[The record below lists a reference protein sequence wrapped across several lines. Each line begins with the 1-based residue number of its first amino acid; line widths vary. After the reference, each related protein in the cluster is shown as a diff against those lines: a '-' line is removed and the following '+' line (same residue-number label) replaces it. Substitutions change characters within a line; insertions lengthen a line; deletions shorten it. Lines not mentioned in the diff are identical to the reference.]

1 MDQKHFRSILKK
13 YQQGQATAEEEKM
26 IDSWYENMGKYLHSA
41 FDGSEE
47 SELEQKHW
55 FKISSHIRQGRREGI
70 QKRMLPWYS
79 LGIAASVLI
88 ALFSYLYVV
97 SYQAEKENTIASV
110 GEDVLKPEHI
120 TNSGVTPH
128 LIVLPDESKITLQP
142 NSQLTYAA
150 RFDGIERAVFL
161 EGEAFFEITRDLKRP
176 FLVYTKNVATK
187 VLGTSFTV
195 KAFQKEKNVIVEVKT
210 GKVSVY
216 TYDEAKEENAKT
228 PEIILTPN
236 QKIVYDKEENTLSRM
251 FVTKPQAIVPPEEL
265 KRMRFEGA
273 PVKEIFEAIEKVYG
287 VDLIYDEASISA
299 CTLTTSISDGDIFNR
314 LDIICVAIGAS
325 YELRED
331 HILIRGAGCNNQ

>member
-13 YQQGQATAEEEKM
+13 YLQGQATAEEEKM
-26 IDSWYENMGKYLHSA
+26 IDSWYGNMGKYFHSS

-47 SELEQKHW
+47 SDLEQKHW
-55 FKISSHIRQGRREGI
+55 SKISSHIRQGRRAQI
-70 QKRMLPWYS
+70 QKRMVPWYS

-88 ALFSYLYVV
+88 ALFSYMYFVNV
-97 SYQAEKENTIASV
+97 GTDSGDTIART
-110 GEDVLKPEHI
+110 GQEVLKPEQI
-120 TNSGVTPH
+120 INSGVAAQ
-128 LIVLPDESKITLQP
+128 LITLPDESKVTLQP
-142 NSQLTYAA
+142 NSQLTYSA

-195 KAFQKEKNVIVEVKT
+195 KAFQQEKDVIVEVKT

-216 TYDEAKEENAKT
+216 TYDEAKEENVKT

-251 FVTKPQAIVPPEEL
+251 FVAKPQAILPPEEL
-265 KRMRFEGA
+265 KRMRFEAA

-287 VDLIYDEASISA
+287 VDLVYDEASIST
-299 CTLTTSISDGDIFNR
+299 CTLTTSISDGDIYNR
-314 LDIICVAIGAS
+314 LEIICVAIGAS
-325 YELRED
+325 FELRED